1 MNGEAMR
8 GDNNLSRCS
17 GVKALLERL
26 NMSYTERQEGNAVI
40 IEIKA
45 NRPQVQT
52 LNRPLHSGMDTSHF
66 SWPQE

>member
-26 NMSYTERQEGNAVI
+26 NMSYTERQEGNVVI

-45 NRPQVQT
+45 NRQQVHP
-52 LNRPLHSGMDTSHF
+52 LNRPVRSSVDTSHF
-66 SWPQE
+66 NWPQE